1 MPKNL
6 LLTSA
11 IFLATA
17 VLSQAD
23 SIIVGTA
30 GNSLLNTPAKPSPN
44 VGPIISFSSL
54 ADGSPVASVT
64 TGGATISSPDNVQ
77 VIPYSSMY
85 NTPNEIYDA
94 SSNGTANLT
103 LRLTTGT
110 NEIGVGVADSDGV
123 TITLQALT
131 ATGATFGS
139 IFTENLATTDDVNGD
154 SYFAISDTAYDIYG
168 FKILETVGSSNY
180 SGLAIGDVEVAPTP
194 EPAAFALLGAGLTLL
209 GGLRLR
215 KKA

>member
-1 MPKNL
+1 VPKNL
-6 LLTSA
+6 LVTSA

-30 GNSLLNTPAKPSPN
+30 GNSLLNTPTKPSPN
-44 VGPIISFSSL
+44 VGPIISFSAL
-54 ADGSPVASVT
+54 PDGSPVPSVT

-77 VIPYSSMY
+77 VIPYSDMY

-123 TITLQALT
+123 TITLQALAANGT
-131 ATGATFGS
+131 AFGS
-139 IFTENLATTDDVNGD
+139 IFSENLASTDDVNGD
-154 SYFAISDTAYDIYG
+154 SYFVISDTAYDIYG
-168 FKILETVGSSNY
+168 FKILETAGSPNY
-180 SGLAIGDVEVAPTP
+180 SGLAIGDVEAAPTP
-194 EPAAFALLGAGLTLL
+194 EPAAFALLGAGLAIL